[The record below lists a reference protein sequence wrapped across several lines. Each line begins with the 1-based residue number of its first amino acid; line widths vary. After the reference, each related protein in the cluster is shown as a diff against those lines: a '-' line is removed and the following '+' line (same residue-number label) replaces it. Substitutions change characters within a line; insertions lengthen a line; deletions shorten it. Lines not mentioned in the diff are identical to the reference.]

1 MGDKPLREYIIKRVI
16 DITKY
21 IIESKNTV
29 REAAK
34 VFGISKST
42 VHKDCTE
49 RISEIDKDL
58 CGEVSKVL
66 QINLSERHIR
76 GGEATKKKYLKK
88 KIQGNKHITVS

>member
-1 MGDKPLREYIIKRVI
+1 MGETLLKEYIIKRVI
-16 DITKY
+16 DISNY
-21 IIESKNTV
+21 IIETKHTV

-49 RISEIDKDL
+49 RAFEIDRNLFNRVK
-58 CGEVSKVL
+58 KIL
-66 QINLSERHIR
+66 QINLSERHLR

-88 KIQGNKHITVS
+88 RQLYNKA

>member
-1 MGDKPLREYIIKRVI
+1 MKEYIIKRVI
-16 DITKY
+16 DISNY
-21 IIESKNTV
+21 IIATKHTV

-49 RISEIDKDL
+49 RISEIDKYI
-58 CGEVSKVL
+58 CGEVYKVL
-66 QINLSERHIR
+66 QINLSERHLR

-88 KIQGNKHITVS
+88 RISK

>member
-16 DITKY
+16 DISNY
-21 IIESKNTV
+21 IIETKHTV

-49 RISEIDKDL
+49 RIFEIDKNL
-58 CGEVSKVL
+58 NNEVKKVL
-66 QINLSERHIR
+66 QTNLSERHIR

-88 KIQGNKHITVS
+88 HLSNNH